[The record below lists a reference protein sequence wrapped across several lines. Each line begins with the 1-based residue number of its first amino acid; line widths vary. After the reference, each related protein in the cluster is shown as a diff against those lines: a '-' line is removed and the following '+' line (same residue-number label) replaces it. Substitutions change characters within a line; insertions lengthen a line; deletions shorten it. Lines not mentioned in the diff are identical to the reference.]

1 MPLYQ
6 IMLASIKPL
15 ASWKGQDRYFGEVLP
30 SLTGI
35 FLSGGCS
42 WNRCRMCGYKNDRN
56 DSASR
61 DELIAHMNAQIL
73 WITENFAA
81 DEYALAKIFTSGS
94 VFDPNEVPRE
104 VLDSFGNLFAGK
116 PVIAESR
123 AEYVTEE
130 GLERFLK
137 TLDQGQAHPL
147 TVAMGLETTND
158 AIREKSIDKGFS
170 FDDFVRAADVCHD
183 AGVGVKAY
191 LMMKPLFLTEKEALT
206 DMQTS
211 IAEVAPYADMIS
223 MNLCTVQGR
232 TELEKYWQRGSFR
245 PPYLWSAVKVLLD
258 AEVPVACDPVGGGFR
273 RGPHNCGACDKEI
286 VAAINA
292 YSLSAD
298 KSVLQQVWDAGCS
311 CRKEWEYVLENELS
325 WNMPL
330 TE

>member
-1 MPLYQ
+1 
-6 IMLASIKPL
+6 MLASVKPL

-56 DSASR
+56 SCASR
-61 DELIAHMNAQIL
+61 DELITHMNAQIA
-73 WITENFAA
+73 WISENFSAE
-81 DEYALAKIFTSGS
+81 EYGLGKIFTSGS
-94 VFDPNEVPRE
+94 VFDPNEVPLE

-130 GLERFLK
+130 ALSRFLK

-147 TVAMGLETTND
+147 TVAIGLETTND

-170 FDDFVRAADVCHD
+170 FADFVRAADVCHE

-191 LMMKPLFLTEKEALT
+191 LMMKPLFLTESEALL

-211 IAEVAPYADMIS
+211 IAEAAPYADMIS

-232 TELEKYWQRGSFR
+232 TEVEQYWQRGSFR
-245 PPYLWSAVKVLLD
+245 PPYLWSAVKVLLE
-258 AEVPVACDPVGGGFR
+258 ANVPVACDPVGGGFR
-273 RGPHNCGACDKEI
+273 RGPHNCGTCDKEI

-298 KSVLQQVWDAGCS
+298 KSELQKVWDEGCS
-311 CRKEWEYVLENELS
+311 CREEWEYVLENEFS

-330 TE
+330 TQ

>member
-1 MPLYQ
+1 MSAP
-6 IMLASIKPL
+6 IKPL

-56 DSASR
+56 TCGSR
-61 DELIAHMNAQIL
+61 EELIAHMNAQIS
-73 WITENFAA
+73 WIAENYAS
-81 DEYALAKIFTSGS
+81 DEYGLGKIFTSGS
-94 VFDPNEVPRE
+94 VFDPVEVPRE
-104 VLDSFGNLFAGK
+104 ILDSFGHLFAGK

-123 AEYVTEE
+123 AEYVTEDA
-130 GLERFLK
+130 LSRFLS
-137 TLDQGQAHPL
+137 TLDQGQPHPL

-170 FDDFVRAADVCHD
+170 FADFIRAADICHA

-191 LMMKPLFLTEKEALT
+191 LMMKPLFLTEREAME
-206 DMQTS
+206 DMQKS
-211 IAEVAPYADMIS
+211 IAETAPYADMIS

-232 TELEKYWQRGSFR
+232 TELEQYWQRGSFR

-258 AEVPVACDPVGGGFR
+258 ADTSVACDPVGGGFR
-273 RGPHNCGACDKEI
+273 RGPHNCGTCDKEI
-286 VAAINA
+286 VAAINE
-292 YSLSAD
+292 YSLTAD
-298 KSVLQQVWDAGCS
+298 KSVLQAVWDTGCS
-311 CRKEWEYVLENELS
+311 CKKEWEYVLDNETS